1 MIKLNLL
8 SCLQEP
14 EHLSVNE
21 GLRSCSIWC
30 VTAVLGGL
38 FTDWHLNKEIRVEAS
53 LQQSRV
59 LVLSWKIM
67 I

>member
-21 GLRSCSIWC
+21 GLSSSGIWC
-30 VTAVLGGL
+30 VSAVLGGL
-38 FTDWHLNKEIRVEAS
+38 FSDWHLNKEIRVEES
-53 LQQSRV
+53 LRQPRV
-59 LVLSWKIM
+59 LVLSWKFTI
-67 I
+67 